1 MKRIKRRKRRMRKKK
16 RKKMRKRTRKNAA
29 EADKDAS
36 KHCPRILNSVNINK
50 NLAALGCSPSG
61 FGA

>member
-1 MKRIKRRKRRMRKKK
+1 M
-16 RKKMRKRTRKNAA
+16 KMRKRTRKNAA